1 VSLPAWTPGHCEL
14 EDYARWVRHFQAGG
28 DDGALLR
35 WDKLDGNTWRIA
47 SGSLL
52 KDDFG
57 FFNGTNVFVYP
68 EGRDDF
74 RARVEF
80 DLPEG
85 WKVATEL
92 ADGEEPGVYLASD
105 YHEPVDNP
113 TFVGHFAIDSVLVDD
128 RWIRM
133 AVYPARYF
141 DDGRTPARE
150 MSLTPGT

>member
-1 VSLPAWTPGHCEL
+1 MSLPAWTPGHCEL

-57 FFNGTNVFVYP
+57 FFNGTNIFVYP

-92 ADGEEPGVYLASD
+92 
-105 YHEPVDNP
+105 VDNP